1 MVRNIFDTKSSRIIR
16 VLLSSPSRTWVL
28 RELAGEASLSLG
40 MAYYVTSSLV
50 EAGYMIRNDS
60 SKLTLTDP
68 QRLIRRWAAYNN
80 YLSANKFFE
89 YYTFDAEFEAFLS
102 RFSSVPDSLKDA
114 YALTL
119 HAGAWLVA
127 PYVRPTDFHIY
138 VHPRLSKKELT
149 AFAQSLKLSPIER
162 SGNVRLVSPY
172 DEGVFYGSALI
183 DNVRVVS
190 SVQLYVDLYSFPG
203 RGEEAA
209 EKLLDKITKE
219 WKTEDIVVE
228 RSALGRNS
236 QPVAC

>member
-1 MVRNIFDTKSSRIIR
+1 MARNIFDTKSSRVIR
-16 VLLSSPSRTWVL
+16 VLLTSPSRAWVL
-28 RELAGEASLSLG
+28 RELAGEASISLG

-60 SKLTLTDP
+60 NRLILSDP

-89 YYTFDAEFEAFLS
+89 YYTFDLEFEAFLS
-102 RFSSVPDSLKDA
+102 RFSGIPETLKDV

-183 DNVRVVS
+183 GNARVVS

-209 EKLLDKITKE
+209 EKLLNKMTRE
-219 WKTEDIVVE
+219 WQKQEVV
-228 RSALGRNS
+228 RH
-236 QPVAC
+236 